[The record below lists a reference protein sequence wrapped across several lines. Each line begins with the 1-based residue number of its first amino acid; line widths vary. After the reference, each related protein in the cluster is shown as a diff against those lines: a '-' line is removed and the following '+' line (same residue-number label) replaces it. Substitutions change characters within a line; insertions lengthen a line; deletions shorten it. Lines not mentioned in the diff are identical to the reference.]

1 MLIASDVAN
10 NSTSAAMNR
19 PLATKHYLQ
28 NRIVCA
34 RMAVPQRSTNV
45 STSDRVV
52 QCIYDVLDEFN
63 AELPL
68 GLKLAKSADS
78 VLYGENGQLDSIN
91 LVHLIVAVEERVE
104 SEFGVAV
111 TLADERAMSMR
122 NSPFATVA
130 SLSEYVSSLL
140 ETEATASQ

>member
-1 MLIASDVAN
+1 
-10 NSTSAAMNR
+10 
-19 PLATKHYLQ
+19 
-28 NRIVCA
+28 
-34 RMAVPQRSTNV
+34 MAVPQWSTNV

-68 GLKLAKSADS
+68 GLKLARSSDT

-91 LVHLIVAVEERVE
+91 LVHLIVAVEEKIE

-130 SLSEYVSSLL
+130 SLSAYVCSLL
-140 ETEATASQ
+140 EAETAATQ